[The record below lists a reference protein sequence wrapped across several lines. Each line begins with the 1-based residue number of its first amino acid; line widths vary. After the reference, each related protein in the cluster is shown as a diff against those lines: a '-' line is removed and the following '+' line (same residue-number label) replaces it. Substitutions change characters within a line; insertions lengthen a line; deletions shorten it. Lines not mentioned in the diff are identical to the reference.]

1 VSAPEPPARP
11 EAAPGLRLGRCA
23 ADIVELAA
31 LRGRVRELESLAG
44 QRRLP
49 LPRLGCAVGSADQ
62 LTLCVRPARWLLLAR
77 CASPGVTASAWQ
89 AACAGFGT
97 AVDLSCG
104 LTALHLAGPAA
115 REVLVRG
122 CRLDL
127 DPRAFPVGTAAAT
140 VIAQVSAILASLS
153 SGLLLLTPS
162 STARHMGEWLTAA
175 AQPFGFAPRSDLTVT
190 ALSGDQR
197 P

>member
-1 VSAPEPPARP
+1 MSAPEPQAPP
-11 EAAPGLRLGRCA
+11 EVAPGLRLGHCA

-31 LRGRVRELESLAG
+31 LRGCVRELEGLAG
-44 QRRLP
+44 QRGLP
-49 LPRLGCAVGSADQ
+49 LPRLGRAVGSADQ
-62 LTLCVRPARWLLLAR
+62 LTLCVRPGRWLLLAR
-77 CASPGVTASAWQ
+77 CASPGMTASAWQ
-89 AACAGFGT
+89 AACADCGT

-104 LTALHLAGPAA
+104 LTALHLAGPAV

-127 DPRAFPVGTAAAT
+127 DPRAFPVGAAAAT

-162 STARHMGEWLTAA
+162 STARHMREWLASTAR
-175 AQPFGFAPRSDLTVT
+175 PFRFAPRSDLTVA
-190 ALSGDQR
+190 ALSGEQR
-197 P
+197 T

>member
-11 EAAPGLRLGRCA
+11 EAAPGLQLGRCA
-23 ADIVELAA
+23 TDIVELAA
-31 LRGRVRELESLAG
+31 LRGRARELESLAG
-44 QRRLP
+44 QRGLA
-49 LPRLGCAVGSADQ
+49 LPRLGRAMGSTDQ

-77 CASPGVTASAWQ
+77 CASPGATASAWQ

-104 LTALHLAGPAA
+104 LTALHLAGPSA

-127 DPRAFPVGTAAAT
+127 DPRAFPVGAAAAT
-140 VIAQVSAILASLS
+140 LIAQVSGILASLS

-162 STARHMGEWLTAA
+162 STARHLREWLAATAR
-175 AQPFGFAPRSDLTVT
+175 PFGFAPRSDRSMA
-190 ALSGDQR
+190 ALCGDQR
-197 P
+197 T